1 MTDDKI
7 VYAYIG
13 DNTGAQH
20 EASSK
25 EVYMVYIEK
34 QGNMYITPEGKRYT
48 GETNRS
54 NAKKYD
60 VIYLFRGAEIAAE
73 NIKITENDIHY
84 SIKSNAVGI
93 KGLIG
98 KGSVAETVLAKS
110 EVFMIRYRSGMS
122 DIITPVENT
131 EVNKPDNILQW
142 IRSAG

>member
-1 MTDDKI
+1 M
-7 VYAYIG
+7 
-13 DNTGAQH
+13 
-20 EASSK
+20 
-25 EVYMVYIEK
+25 YM
-34 QGNMYITPEGKRYT
+34 TPEGKRVT
-48 GETNRS
+48 GETNRA

-60 VIYLFRGAEIAAE
+60 VIYLVRGAEIAAE

-84 SIKSNAVGI
+84 SIKSKAVGI

>member
-1 MTDDKI
+1 MLEPRCVGRT
-7 VYAYIG
+7 
-13 DNTGAQH
+13 TRRL
-20 EASSK
+20 
-25 EVYMVYIEK
+25 
-34 QGNMYITPEGKRYT
+34 T
-48 GETNRS
+48 
-54 NAKKYD
+54 
-60 VIYLFRGAEIAAE
+60 LFLCLC
-73 NIKITENDIHY
+73 
-84 SIKSNAVGI
+84 IKSKAVGI